1 MCLPTPSA
9 LVINLTSSPS
19 ESEIDLF
26 VRFDTEPV
34 RGPSRSVIADY
45 SSTNLGGQEQIEIT
59 GQSAP
64 PLRGGRYFIATQA
77 EAGTD
82 PTFSFL
88 LATIEIGRNTEGL
101 ITVAAADFEDGKQ
114 GFTLN
119 RPDPIPQ
126 IPLSTLGNDGSS
138 LTSPVV
144 PRNETRILV
153 LKGEGSDAI
162 VVPSRFNGNLEL
174 LGSRAR
180 LEFDLKHRPDEGFAR
195 NQVQVKIFGESSA
208 FGWRGGVPRTKF
220 VHYTAPLEGSSWA
233 RLGGGASFEEVRRS
247 VQRIE
252 IVGNFGSGR
261 GTTSLDNFELLIL
274 LCYKTC

>member
-1 MCLPTPSA
+1 M
-9 LVINLTSSPS
+9 
-19 ESEIDLF
+19 
-26 VRFDTEPV
+26 
-34 RGPSRSVIADY
+34 
-45 SSTNLGGQEQIEIT
+45 
-59 GQSAP
+59 
-64 PLRGGRYFIATQA
+64 
-77 EAGTD
+77 
-82 PTFSFL
+82 
-88 LATIEIGRNTEGL
+88 
-101 ITVAAADFEDGKQ
+101 ITVAAADFEDGTQ
-114 GFTLN
+114 GFALN
-119 RPDPIPQ
+119 RPDPVPQ
-126 IPLSTLGNDGSS
+126 IPLSTLGNEGSS
-138 LTSPVV
+138 LTAPVV
-144 PRNETRILV
+144 PRNKTRILV

-252 IVGNFGSGR
+252 IVGNFEAAEEQPHSTISSFWEKFRFQQFPRVLTLKHPKTVGR
-261 GTTSLDNFELLIL
+261 TIFQARRS
-274 LCYKTC
+274 